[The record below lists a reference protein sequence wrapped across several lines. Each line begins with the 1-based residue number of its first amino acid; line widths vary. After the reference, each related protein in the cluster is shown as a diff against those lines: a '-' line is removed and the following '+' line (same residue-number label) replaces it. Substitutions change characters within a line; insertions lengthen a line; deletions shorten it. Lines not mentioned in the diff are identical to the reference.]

1 MQRNMSTP
9 LGAVGAS
16 PLPAY
21 HPHLMEASS
30 PFARRAKSA
39 FKRPTR
45 RQFVFGSASTLAGAM
60 VTPALSGGQPI
71 NFGLTPVF
79 LTNDLELLTKLKSYL
94 ERSTGYSVQLVQRR
108 TYEEITS
115 LLLSGQLHAAWICGY
130 PFVQY
135 RNRLS
140 LVAVPVWNGK
150 PLYQSYLIIPKD
162 RDATEVEQLKGD
174 LHAFSDPNSNS
185 GYLVTA
191 ALLARQKLRPEQ
203 FFRQG
208 FFTYGHRNV
217 VRAVAAGL
225 AQSGSVDGYVWEVMS
240 AIEPDLTAKTKI
252 LRKSELLGFPPIAC
266 ATPEAQKDEVVAI
279 NAALLKMGDDPE
291 GRDILGLLR
300 LDGFSNQEPSLFDT
314 IAEEMTLVRSLGA

>member
-1 MQRNMSTP
+1 LELALSQP
-9 LGAVGAS
+9 IILD
-16 PLPAY
+16 
-21 HPHLMEASS
+21 LMEASN
-30 PFARRAKSA
+30 PFARRAKPA
-39 FKRPTR
+39 LKRLRR
-45 RQFVFGSASTLAGAM
+45 RQFVFGSTAILASAM
-60 VTPALSGGQPI
+60 VTKARAGEQTI
-71 NFGLTPVF
+71 HFGLTPVF

-94 ERSTGYSVQLVQRR
+94 ERSTGYAVQLVQRR

-135 RNRLS
+135 RDRLS

-150 PLYQSYLIIPKD
+150 PLYQSYLIISKD
-162 RDATEVEQLKGD
+162 RDATGIDQLRGD

-203 FFRQG
+203 FFRQA

-217 VRAVAAGL
+217 VRAVASGL

-240 AIEPDLTAKTKI
+240 AIEPELTGKTKI

-266 ATPEAQKDEVVAI
+266 ASAERQRGVVVAI
-279 NAALLKMGDDPE
+279 NRALLDMTHDPE
-291 GRDILGLLR
+291 GLDILRLLR
-300 LDGFSNQEPSLFDT
+300 LDGFSNQESRLFDT
-314 IAEEMTLVRSLGA
+314 IAEEMALVRSLGA

>member
-1 MQRNMSTP
+1 MLRASV
-9 LGAVGAS
+9 AACVGLA
-16 PLPAY
+16 
-21 HPHLMEASS
+21 
-30 PFARRAKSA
+30 
-39 FKRPTR
+39 
-45 RQFVFGSASTLAGAM
+45 GSAA
-60 VTPALSGGQPI
+60 SGQLQEI
-71 NFGLTPVF
+71 KFGLTPVF

-94 ERSTGYSVQLVQRR
+94 ARATGYDVQLVQRR

-135 RNRLS
+135 RDRLS
-140 LVAVPVWNGK
+140 LVAVPIWNGK
-150 PLYQSYLIIPKD
+150 PLYRSYLIVPKS
-162 RDATEVEQLKGD
+162 RNVTEVNQLKGD

-203 FFRQG
+203 FFRQT

-240 AIEPDLTAKTKI
+240 EIEPALTNETMV
-252 LRKSELLGFPPIAC
+252 LRKSELLGFPPIASGIGESRSD
-266 ATPEAQKDEVVAI
+266 AVLQLQR
-279 NAALLKMGDDPE
+279 ALTAMGSDQE
-291 GRDILGLLR
+291 GREILSLLR
-300 LDGFSNQEPSLFDT
+300 LDGFRDEAPALFDT
-314 IAEEMTLVRSLGA
+314 IAAEMELVRSLGS